1 MRTEAELRVQLDKFK
16 AQGKTYLHAR
26 DGIETMACALVCSV
40 LAYAL
45 GETSSP
51 TARFNLDQ

>member
-1 MRTEAELRVQLDKFK
+1 MRTEAELR
-16 AQGKTYLHAR
+16 AQMERFRKQALEYRHERQRPEAA
-26 DGIETMACALVCSV
+26 MCAVIVGV

-51 TARFNLDQ
+51 TARVKLDR